1 MYRMNSYSFVLPDK
15 SKAVQQSG
23 KESVMET
30 MVSIIIPTYNRANVI
45 KRAIDSVLRQTYD
58 SYEVVVVDDG
68 STDETGSVIAG
79 IQDARIRYIA
89 LKENQGVAHA
99 RNIGIREARY
109 DYIAFLD
116 SDDEWL
122 LDKLELQMR
131 LFQNST
137 EDIGM
142 VYCRMGGLTRDGKE
156 RFVCPAQYFS
166 RELLEGEMFRFL
178 LRQNVIGT
186 PTVIV
191 RKDCL
196 DQVGGFKETIQCLED
211 WEWILR
217 IAGKWKI
224 GFVDQV
230 LVEVHKTS
238 GSVSTNTTWH
248 LIVRCYLVSLYRREM
263 TEAGIISDVQNEILD
278 VAGEI
283 GIFDEISELLSREI
297 EL

>member
-1 MYRMNSYSFVLPDK
+1 MDQTKSACFVLTGK
-15 SKAVQQSG
+15 SLTAQQGG
-23 KESVMET
+23 KENEMET

-45 KRAIDSVLRQTYD
+45 KRAIDSVLRQTYN
-58 SYEVVVVDDG
+58 SYEIIVVDDG
-68 STDETGSVIAG
+68 STDETGLLIAD

-89 LKENQGVAHA
+89 LEENRGVAHA
-99 RNIGIREARY
+99 RNVGIQEARY

-122 LDKLELQMR
+122 PDKLELQMR
-131 LFQNST
+131 LFRNSS
-137 EDIGM
+137 ENIGM

-156 RFVCPAQYFS
+156 RFVCPAQLFS
-166 RELLEGEMFRFL
+166 RELLEGDMFRFL

-186 PTVIV
+186 PAVIV
-191 RKDCL
+191 RRDCL
-196 DQVGGFKETIQCLED
+196 EQVGGFKETIQCLED

-230 LVEVHKTS
+230 LVEVHKS
-238 GSVSTNTTWH
+238 PGSVSMNTTWY

-263 TEAGIISDVQNEILD
+263 TESGIISDVQNEIMD
-278 VAGEI
+278 VAVGV
-283 GIFDEISELLSREI
+283 GIFDEISELLNREI

>member
-1 MYRMNSYSFVLPDK
+1 MNSYSFVLPDK

-68 STDETGSVIAG
+68 STDETESVIAG

-142 VYCRMGGLTRDGKE
+142 V
-156 RFVCPAQYFS
+156 
-166 RELLEGEMFRFL
+166 
-178 LRQNVIGT
+178 
-186 PTVIV
+186 
-191 RKDCL
+191 
-196 DQVGGFKETIQCLED
+196 
-211 WEWILR
+211 
-217 IAGKWKI
+217 
-224 GFVDQV
+224 
-230 LVEVHKTS
+230 
-238 GSVSTNTTWH
+238 
-248 LIVRCYLVSLYRREM
+248 
-263 TEAGIISDVQNEILD
+263 
-278 VAGEI
+278 
-283 GIFDEISELLSREI
+283 
-297 EL
+297 

>member
-1 MYRMNSYSFVLPDK
+1 
-15 SKAVQQSG
+15 
-23 KESVMET
+23 MET

-68 STDETGSVIAG
+68 STDETESVIAG

-263 TEAGIISDVQNEILD
+263 TETGIISDVQNEILD

>member
-1 MYRMNSYSFVLPDK
+1 MYQMNSYSFVLPDK

-68 STDETGSVIAG
+68 STDETESVIAG

-122 LDKLELQMR
+122 PDKLELQMR
-131 LFQNST
+131 LFRNST

-142 VYCRMGGLTRDGKE
+142 VYCRMGGLTRDGKK

-191 RKDCL
+191 CKDCL